1 MTTFVAVLVGVVGG
15 IALLAA
21 VLLFAFRRNTT
32 KEKPFRSAKNHDVF
46 EKDPSFYSSYDQHN
60 T

>member
-1 MTTFVAVLVGVVGG
+1 MTTFIAVLVGVAGG

-21 VLLFAFRRNTT
+21 VFLFAFRRKTM
-32 KEKPFRSAKNHDVF
+32 KEKPVKSSENHDVF